1 MWRLFGSLGGRV
13 CGGCVVSD
21 PQPVMTLAD
30 FSWIVDR
37 FWVEIHTQVDIPA
50 GRCEVEELH

>member
-1 MWRLFGSLGGRV
+1 MCGSLGGRV

-50 GRCEVEELH
+50 GRCEVEALH